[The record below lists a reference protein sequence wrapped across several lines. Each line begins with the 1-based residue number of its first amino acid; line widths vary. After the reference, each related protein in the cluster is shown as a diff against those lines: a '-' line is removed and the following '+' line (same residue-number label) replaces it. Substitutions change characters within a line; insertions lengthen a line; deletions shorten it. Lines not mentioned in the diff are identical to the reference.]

1 MKKKRPVALLL
12 ALCLTV
18 GLTGGCASRAKITE
32 DMVPTVTDLHM
43 DDQLSAEVEE
53 EVVPEVLGLMM
64 NTSYLSELTRLDGD
78 NTQVA
83 GVEVKEIDIVMKAT
97 SVDKDLKI
105 KFVNEKNG
113 RVVTGTA
120 FEVEVTDKDKKTK
133 EYKDEDKDG
142 IIHIKEINGGS
153 YKVAMKEIQG
163 FHGGDAITATVKG
176 QIEYAVV
183 DVTDEIKKESEINVS
198 KEDGAYGGGNVDE
211 STNESAAPVLTDTV
225 EFVASSKTPIYDT
238 QTKVQKKDAFGQLM
252 YTKQQ
257 VDKYGTPMYAKILS
271 EPAADHVDENPKDEK
286 CDRCGA
292 SLHVHKYSEELKEV
306 TAATCTTEGKKAQVC
321 SCGAVKEDSSAK
333 TEVIPALGHV
343 DENNDAKCDREGCG
357 ADVSSAHTHKYETQT
372 TLVEP
377 TCAAAGKSAMKCAC
391 GAVDEEHSTE
401 IPARSHKDE
410 DQNGTC
416 DYTDCGAAL
425 NTSSEAQNPAG
436 QSEPTARL
444 FAGKFTLL
452 TAAPTVTDK
461 IVYDTSSAP
470 VYDTT
475 SDPVYEEPKIT
486 GYKYTGWQTIDG
498 KTYYYDKNGNRVTGT
513 QVIQGVQYTFEAGGN
528 RSGVIGI
535 DVSKYQTSIDWN
547 QVKNAGIEFVMV
559 RCGYRGYGS
568 GVLVED
574 PKFRSHVA
582 GAKAAGLKVGLY
594 FFSQAITEAEAV
606 EEASMAVSL
615 ARSVGGITLPIAI
628 DSEYAA
634 GGAGRA
640 DGLNK
645 ADRTK
650 ITKAFCNTIAN
661 SGYTPMVYASK
672 SWFSSHLDVSALGS
686 YRIWVAHYAAQCGYT
701 GRYDIWQY
709 TSKGSV
715 AGIKGNVDMNISYM

>member
-1 MKKKRPVALLL
+1 MRNKRPVALF
-12 ALCLTV
+12 LTLSLIV

-32 DMVPTVTDLHM
+32 DMVPTVTDLKM
-43 DDQLSAEVEE
+43 DDVQE
-53 EVVPEVLGLMM
+53 EVPEETIPEVLGLMM
-64 NTSYLSELTRLDGD
+64 NTSYLSELTRPDGD
-78 NTQVA
+78 NTQTVGVVA
-83 GVEVKEIDIVMKAT
+83 KEINIVMKAT

-120 FEVEVTDKDKKTK
+120 FEVKVTDAEKKTK

-142 IIHIKEINGGS
+142 IIHIKEISGGS
-153 YKVAMKEIQG
+153 YKVVMKEAQG
-163 FHGGDAITATVKG
+163 FASGDPITTNVKG
-176 QIEYAVV
+176 KIEYAVV

-198 KEDGAYGGGNVDE
+198 KEDGAFGGGNADE
-211 STNESAAPVLTDTV
+211 STSGAPALQDTV
-225 EFVASSKTPIYDT
+225 EFVASTKTPIYDSEN
-238 QTKVQKKDAFGQLM
+238 KVQKKDSFGNPM
-252 YTKQQ
+252 YTKQKL
-257 VDKYGTPMYAKILS
+257 DKYGTPMYAKVLS

-292 SLHVHKYSEELKEV
+292 SLHEHKYSAELKEI
-306 TAATCTTEGKKAQVC
+306 TAATCTTEGLKAPVC
-321 SCGAVKEDSSAK
+321 SCGAVDPDVKK
-333 TEVIPALGHV
+333 QVKIPALGHTYTEAV
-343 DENNDAKCDREGCG
+343 TLAEATC
-357 ADVSSAHTHKYETQT
+357 T
-372 TLVEP
+372 TP
-377 TCAAAGKSAMKCAC
+377 GKSALKCAC
-391 GAVDEEHSTE
+391 GVVDEANATEIPVLTHKDDDQDGKCDYGCGTAVDATAASQVDEE
-401 IPARSHKDE
+401 
-410 DQNGTC
+410 
-416 DYTDCGAAL
+416 
-425 NTSSEAQNPAG
+425 
-436 QSEPTARL
+436 PTAQLYSNEIRL
-444 FAGKFTLL
+444 VA
-452 TAAPTVTDK
+452 TASGSANK
-461 IVYDTSSAP
+461 IVYDTTSAP
-470 VYDTT
+470 IYDT
-475 SDPVYEEPKIT
+475 SSEPVYEEPKIT

-498 KTYYYDKNGNRVTGT
+498 KTYFYDKNGNRVTGT
-513 QVIQGVQYTFEAGGN
+513 QVIQGVQYTFEDSGD

-535 DVSKYQTSIDWN
+535 DVSKYQSSIDWK
-547 QVKNAGIEFVMV
+547 QVKNAGVDFVMV

-574 PKFRSHVA
+574 PMFRSHVA

-645 ADRTK
+645 ADRTT

-672 SWFSSHLDVSALGS
+672 SWFSTHLNVSALGS

-709 TSKGSV
+709 TDKGTV
-715 AGIKGNVDMNISYM
+715 AGVKGKVDMNISYM